1 MGKAVIQAWETAQTL
16 LSRAFLF
23 IKIFEM
29 ERKNMSVYK
38 NELNDLRATLNQYA
52 LLSSNFEEEMTQA
65 QKNYTESA
73 FQQFTAERKEQLRE
87 NQNSYAQ
94 AITDKCDKLIAKIKR
109 YWEPKAAL
117 YQKDVVDMLES
128 PYFTFSLDTLN
139 RMATENYADNPTML
153 QVLHNYAKKN
163 QLFTG
168 VEGAAS
174 PLHRADGGAK
184 VKCAED
190 MKKMMITAIQSPNQ
204 ATIRTMDAKFDEVFR
219 PSLDEIGEI

>member
-1 MGKAVIQAWETAQTL
+1 MGKAVIQAWETAKTL

-117 YQKDVVDMLES
+117 YQKD
-128 PYFTFSLDTLN
+128 
-139 RMATENYADNPTML
+139 TML